1 MLIFTLLLLV
11 IAALTAYLHYR
22 TGAHPTG
29 SSNVVDRDADRMD
42 HELRAILGIR
52 ETR

>member
-1 MLIFTLLLLV
+1 MATLTLFLLV
-11 IAALTAYLHYR
+11 IAALTVYLHHR
-22 TGAHPTG
+22 TGAHPAG
-29 SSNVVDRDADRMD
+29 SSNVVDRDAARID